1 MLESL
6 LGEELYS
13 DAVKLFKI
21 EQIAEIR
28 IRIGRKLAVKD
39 IYSNRFGQHIVT
51 EADISGIIKR
61 ATKNSLYAFQEELSK
76 GYLPYSGGIRI
87 GIAGTGVIEKDRLI
101 TFKNITSLTVRIP
114 HEVLGVANKISASLD
129 PFENLLIVSPP
140 FGGKTTMLRD
150 IARILSNKFDTLV
163 LDERGEFGMAGAT
176 FGDRIDFITGTP
188 KTLAAEGAV
197 RAMSPE
203 VIVLD
208 ELYPPKDGL
217 ILNELARSGIKLAA
231 GIHSDSA
238 EGAIERYPL
247 LKELFSSCVVLSNKP
262 RAGSIKSVVRI
273 Q

>member
-87 GIAGTGVIEKDRLI
+87 GIAGTGVIEKDRL
-101 TFKNITSLTVRIP
+101 VRIP
-114 HEVLGVANKISASLD
+114 HEVLGVANKISALLD

-208 ELYPPKDGL
+208 ELFPPKDGL